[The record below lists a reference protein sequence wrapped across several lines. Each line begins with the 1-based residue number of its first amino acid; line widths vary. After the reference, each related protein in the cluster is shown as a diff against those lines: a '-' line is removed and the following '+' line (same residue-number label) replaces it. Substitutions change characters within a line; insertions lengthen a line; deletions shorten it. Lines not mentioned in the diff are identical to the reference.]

1 MLPPMGAM
9 NHHHPSSPVFVI
21 HGASSHCF
29 HHQKTFLVVV
39 ACFESH
45 FEINGQEDVG
55 LHMVHFVVESHHSAA
70 NICCLVVAAAAA
82 SSHSV
87 SHLANHSTSHF
98 ATHFAITHFVTTH
111 FVTHDFVITHFVT
124 HFASQDLQVVDAQ
137 PVVVMVGVAT
147 LCCHLQAGC
156 NAHDLVAVK
165 HFDCEEVCVGKLAV
179 VAGEAHQCATRP
191 GHLQLAVVVDE

>member
-1 MLPPMGAM
+1 ML
-9 NHHHPSSPVFVI
+9 
-21 HGASSHCF
+21 
-29 HHQKTFLVVV
+29 LVVV

-70 NICCLVVAAAAA
+70 TICCLVAAAAAAA

-98 ATHFAITHFVTTH
+98 ATHF
-111 FVTHDFVITHFVT
+111 VT
-124 HFASQDLQVVDAQ
+124 HFATIYSATQDLQVVDAQ

-147 LCCHLQAGC
+147 LRCHLQAGC

-179 VAGEAHQCATRP
+179 VAGEAQQCATRP

>member
-1 MLPPMGAM
+1 ML
-9 NHHHPSSPVFVI
+9 
-21 HGASSHCF
+21 
-29 HHQKTFLVVV
+29 LVVV

-55 LHMVHFVVESHHSAA
+55 LHMVHFVVDSHHSAA
-70 NICCLVVAAAAA
+70 NICCLVAAAA

-98 ATHFAITHFVTTH
+98 ATHF
-111 FVTHDFVITHFVT
+111 VTHDFAITHFVT
-124 HFASQDLQVVDAQ
+124 HFATIHFATQDLQVVDAQ

-147 LCCHLQAGC
+147 LHCHLQAGC

-179 VAGEAHQCATRP
+179 VAGEAQQCATRP

>member
-1 MLPPMGAM
+1 ML
-9 NHHHPSSPVFVI
+9 
-21 HGASSHCF
+21 
-29 HHQKTFLVVV
+29 LVVV

-55 LHMVHFVVESHHSAA
+55 LYMVHFVVDAA
-70 NICCLVVAAAAA
+70 AAAAA

-98 ATHFAITHFVTTH
+98 V
-111 FVTHDFVITHFVT
+111 THFVT
-124 HFASQDLQVVDAQ
+124 HFATTHFGTHFATIHFATQDLQVVDAQ
-137 PVVVMVGVAT
+137 PVVVIVGVAT
-147 LCCHLQAGC
+147 LRCHLQAGC

-165 HFDCEEVCVGKLAV
+165 HFDCEEVCVEKLAV
-179 VAGEAHQCATRP
+179 VAGEAQQCATRL

>member
-1 MLPPMGAM
+1 
-9 NHHHPSSPVFVI
+9 VFVI

-29 HHQKTFLVVV
+29 HQQKMLLVVV

-70 NICCLVVAAAAA
+70 NICGLVAAAA

-87 SHLANHSTSHF
+87 SHLANHSTSRF
-98 ATHFAITHFVTTH
+98 ATHFVTHFATTH
-111 FVTHDFVITHFVT
+111 FVTHDFAITHFVT
-124 HFASQDLQVVDAQ
+124 HFATIHFATQDLQVVDAQ
-137 PVVVMVGVAT
+137 PAVVMVGVAT
-147 LCCHLQAGC
+147 LHCHLQAGC

-165 HFDCEEVCVGKLAV
+165 HFDCEEVCVEKLAV
-179 VAGEAHQCATRP
+179 VAGEAQQCATRL

>member
-1 MLPPMGAM
+1 ML
-9 NHHHPSSPVFVI
+9 
-21 HGASSHCF
+21 
-29 HHQKTFLVVV
+29 LVVV

-70 NICCLVVAAAAA
+70 NICCLVAAAAAA

-87 SHLANHSTSHF
+87 SHLANHSTSQFATHF
-98 ATHFAITHFVTTH
+98 VTHFAITHFATTH
-111 FVTHDFVITHFVT
+111 FVTHDFAITHFVT
-124 HFASQDLQVVDAQ
+124 HFATIHFATQDLQVVDAQ

-147 LCCHLQAGC
+147 LGCHLQAGC
-156 NAHDLVAVK
+156 NAHYLVAVK

-179 VAGEAHQCATRP
+179 AGEAQQCATRP

>member
-1 MLPPMGAM
+1 ML
-9 NHHHPSSPVFVI
+9 
-21 HGASSHCF
+21 
-29 HHQKTFLVVV
+29 LVVV

-70 NICCLVVAAAAA
+70 TICCLVAA

-98 ATHFAITHFVTTH
+98 ATHLVTHFAITHFATTH
-111 FVTHDFVITHFVT
+111 FVTHDFAITHFVT
-124 HFASQDLQVVDAQ
+124 HFATIHFATQDLQVVDAQ

-179 VAGEAHQCATRP
+179 VAGEAQQCATRP

>member
-1 MLPPMGAM
+1 ML
-9 NHHHPSSPVFVI
+9 
-21 HGASSHCF
+21 
-29 HHQKTFLVVV
+29 LVVV

-70 NICCLVVAAAAA
+70 NICCLVAAAAAA

-98 ATHFAITHFVTTH
+98 ATHFVTHFATTH
-111 FVTHDFVITHFVT
+111 FVTHDFAITHFVTHDFAITHFVT
-124 HFASQDLQVVDAQ
+124 HFATIHFATQDLQVVDAQ

-147 LCCHLQAGC
+147 SHCHLQAGC

-179 VAGEAHQCATRP
+179 VAGEPQQCATRL
-191 GHLQLAVVVDE
+191 GHLQFAVVVDE